1 MLSKYDTTSMV
12 LVFDEV
18 AVDLIETLIMS
29 GDSAMEPF
37 KTLQVNPCKMI
48 DLAAILF
55 LNLRYKE

>member
-1 MLSKYDTTSMV
+1 MTQHRLY
-12 LVFDEV
+12 LFFDES
-18 AVDLIETLIMS
+18 AVDLIEALIMS
-29 GDSAMEPF
+29 GDPAVEPF